1 MLLGKG
7 VLCVSIFVLV
17 ARKNVHIGLHFISA
31 LCPLAPLLAT
41 VPHHGDRNGNVGKKG
56 TYQTRVIKR
65 EGQRGHKRHKGYLYL
80 NGASFRMEK

>member
-1 MLLGKG
+1 MYPFLFWLRVKMFI
-7 VLCVSIFVLV
+7 L
-17 ARKNVHIGLHFISA
+17 HGLHFISA